1 MLGNTVRFL
10 VLAAAAAL
18 LSGCSTA
25 TENNCPLASALVDTS
40 SLTMIPAGATRPLY
54 TVQVAKVDS
63 DCSIHKYEHTVSA
76 DVDISFTAT
85 RPTSGA
91 AAEYN
96 VIYFVAT
103 TQSSRILA
111 KHRYRAHF
119 RFEPEETTATF
130 QATVDS
136 TEIAIEKSKKAYDY
150 ALLVGLQLT
159 KEQLEYNRTA
169 GRYPK

>member
-1 MLGNTVRFL
+1 MRFL
-10 VLAAAAAL
+10 ALAAAAAVL
-18 LSGCSTA
+18 GGCSTT

-40 SLTMIPAGATRPLY
+40 SLTMFAAGTTRPLY

-63 DCSIHKYEHTVSA
+63 DCSIHKYEHTVST

-85 RPTSGA
+85 RPTSGS

-111 KHRYRAHF
+111 KRRFRAHF
-119 RFEPEETTATF
+119 RFEPEETTTTF
-130 QATVDS
+130 TASVDS
-136 TEIAIEKSKKAYDY
+136 NEITVEKSKKAYDY

-159 KEQLEYNRTA
+159 KDQLEYNRTV